1 MLPPSSFWSIA
12 SFSAWISTPTNGLT
26 WPSLRRST
34 SSLLAPSV
42 CRPSSPVFF
51 FGRIINAGEPLSSPP
66 EWRSHSSSTCIPGSS
81 RFVTS
86 YVRSITRHPGIPC
99 FRYRPS
105 FFLPSKFLALILG
118 YGSFEPLRQALR
130 VLPPTLSF
138 FAVQTF
144 RSACHLLVSS
154 YFHHRS

>member
-81 RFVTS
+81 RFVTL
-86 YVRSITRHPGIPC
+86 YVRLITSHPGIPC

-105 FFLPSKFLALILG
+105 FFLPSKFLALMSG
-118 YGSFEPLRQALR
+118 YGSFAPFRRPPRAL
-130 VLPPTLSF
+130 LPNPSF
-138 FAVQTF
+138 FVQSS
-144 RSACHLLVSS
+144 RSACQLLVSS